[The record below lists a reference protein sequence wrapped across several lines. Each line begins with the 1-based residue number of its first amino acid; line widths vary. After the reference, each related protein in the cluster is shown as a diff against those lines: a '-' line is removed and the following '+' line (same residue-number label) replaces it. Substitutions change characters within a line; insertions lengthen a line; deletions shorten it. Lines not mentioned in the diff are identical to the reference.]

1 MLVRGERTVAVGG
14 GLAGGCLA
22 EFLSIEMQSRH
33 HGHSVYV
40 GSTRPI
46 RGGGRRQ
53 AGAGRD
59 RDGGNVGAHRD
70 SHLEMCDA
78 YRCASPTRAD
88 FYGTPA
94 SSPFLPALTNN
105 PLPSRIK
112 PPRRPIFSP
121 ASCLLPPSSSPS
133 LSVNS
138 GPSPVPANSTPPHSE
153 QSSMTPMKSIAQN
166 QDSMDKVMLDMPHL
180 DGSRSAESIY
190 VNFW

>member
-1 MLVRGERTVAVGG
+1 MAPRKEGRVRGGLGGRGGGIVVLVRGERTVAVGG

-33 HGHSVYV
+33 HEHSVYV

-78 YRCASPTRAD
+78 Y
-88 FYGTPA
+88 
-94 SSPFLPALTNN
+94 
-105 PLPSRIK
+105 
-112 PPRRPIFSP
+112 
-121 ASCLLPPSSSPS
+121 
-133 LSVNS
+133 
-138 GPSPVPANSTPPHSE
+138 
-153 QSSMTPMKSIAQN
+153 
-166 QDSMDKVMLDMPHL
+166 
-180 DGSRSAESIY
+180 
-190 VNFW
+190 